1 MNYFEFYG
9 ISPKIFLDEI
19 QLEHSFKTLSR
30 QLHPDKYVTSSKAEQ
45 EVAIEITMLN
55 NLAYKTLKD
64 FNSRLKYIL
73 QMSDMISEDEK
84 QITDSDFLMQMMDI
98 NDEINDLKENY
109 NLEKLV
115 SLQSQ
120 IETISIS
127 DLESMS
133 NDFNSFDVSYDY
145 SDYIFDLMCK
155 KDFIKNDSLFDIFFH
170 DNYYTRDNIKKL
182 I

>member
-1 MNYFEFYG
+1 M
-9 ISPKIFLDEI
+9 SPKIFLDEI

-30 QLHPDKYVTSSKAEQ
+30 QLHPDRYVTSSKAEQ
-45 EVAIEITMLN
+45 DVAIERTMLN

-64 FNSRLKYIL
+64 FDSRLRYIL
-73 QMSDMISEDEK
+73 QLNNMILENEN
-84 QITDSDFLMQMMDI
+84 QITDSEFLMQMMDI

-133 NDFNSFDVSYDY
+133 NDFNSFDEGNRSADILE
-145 SDYIFDLMCK
+145 S
-155 KDFIKNDSLFDIFFH
+155 IKNYYQRSRYIWRLKDSILRIASSH
-170 DNYYTRDNIKKL
+170 
-182 I
+182 